1 MLMICGVVIAE
12 PAASADRYGQNAAAN
27 VQTNPVFRLLRD
39 RCNKSRS
46 ILLYDG
52 DQPAYSVAFFHA
64 MGLHF
69 MFRTVCFVAF
79 LVTVVVV
86 TVNLGT
92 PCEAADYDVYLL
104 AGQSNMDG
112 RGRVS
117 ELPAED
123 QRSPMDR
130 VIIFYRNVS
139 GSSDGWQ
146 SLMPGFSI
154 PPKYKGELPSPTF
167 GPEIGFAHSMM
178 QRHPDRQF
186 ALIKG
191 SKGGTSLR
199 ADWKPGIA
207 SDPESQGPR
216 YRDFIETIRMA
227 TQQLIDRGDQFQ
239 FRALLWHQGESD
251 AKSKTETYQQQLTHL
266 IQRIREDVGVADLP
280 VVVGEVFDNG
290 QRDNVRAATQAVAA
304 DHPGV
309 ALVSSEGTTTSDPG
323 THFDAPSQLLLG
335 KRYAEAMN
343 VLLADQP

>member
-1 MLMICGVVIAE
+1 
-12 PAASADRYGQNAAAN
+12 
-27 VQTNPVFRLLRD
+27 
-39 RCNKSRS
+39 
-46 ILLYDG
+46 
-52 DQPAYSVAFFHA
+52 
-64 MGLHF
+64 

-92 PCEAADYDVYLL
+92 PCGAADYDVYLL

-123 QRSPMDR
+123 QRSPMNR
-130 VIIFYRNVS
+130 VIVFYRNVS

-146 SLMPGFSI
+146 SLVPGFSI

-239 FRALLWHQGESD
+239 FRGLLWHQGESD
-251 AKSKTETYQQQLTHL
+251 AKSKTETYRQQLTHL